1 MLEYPQRCVIS
12 GQRNFTIYSAI
23 NRCKCRA
30 SMVALTINGK
40 IIGFLHI
47 NNSIGCISC
56 RKKVVPNKD
65 SEDLGQCKDCKLTQI
80 ISSCGT
86 QWYMRI
92 LVQSSTNPSE
102 QHRLK
107 LFFQELIT
115 HMKLD
120 LNLNSVS
127 KTDMTLAILKAN
139 EAMNITYNSH
149 SNKVQT
155 IS

>member
-80 ISSCGT
+80 ILSCGT

-102 QHRLK
+102 QHRLT
-107 LFFQELIT
+107 LF
-115 HMKLD
+115 
-120 LNLNSVS
+120 SR
-127 KTDMTLAILKAN
+127 
-139 EAMNITYNSH
+139 TYNSH
-149 SNKVQT
+149 EVGFELEQCQ
-155 IS
+155 

>member
-102 QHRLK
+102 QYRLT
-107 LFFQELIT
+107 LF
-115 HMKLD
+115 
-120 LNLNSVS
+120 SR
-127 KTDMTLAILKAN
+127 
-139 EAMNITYNSH
+139 TYNSH
-149 SNKVQT
+149 EVGFELEQCQ
-155 IS
+155 

>member
-102 QHRLK
+102 QHRLT
-107 LFFQELIT
+107 LF
-115 HMKLD
+115 
-120 LNLNSVS
+120 SR
-127 KTDMTLAILKAN
+127 
-139 EAMNITYNSH
+139 TYNSH
-149 SNKVQT
+149 EVGFELEQCH
-155 IS
+155 

>member
-12 GQRNFTIYSAI
+12 GQGNFTIYSAI

-86 QWYMRI
+86 QWYMHI

-102 QHRLK
+102 QHRLT
-107 LFFQELIT
+107 LF
-115 HMKLD
+115 
-120 LNLNSVS
+120 SR
-127 KTDMTLAILKAN
+127 
-139 EAMNITYNSH
+139 TYNSH
-149 SNKVQT
+149 EVGFELEQCQ
-155 IS
+155 

>member
-1 MLEYPQRCVIS
+1 MSFQANETSL
-12 GQRNFTIYSAI
+12 FTQPLIDVSAELV
-23 NRCKCRA
+23 
-30 SMVALTINGK
+30 SMVASTINGK
-40 IIGFLHI
+40 IIGFLQI

-56 RKKVVPNKD
+56 RKKVVLNKD

-80 ISSCGT
+80 ILSCGT

-102 QHRLK
+102 QHRLT
-107 LFFQELIT
+107 LYHQQIQELIT

-127 KTDMTLAILKAN
+127 KTDMTLLK
-139 EAMNITYNSH
+139 ESKAMNITYNSH

>member
-1 MLEYPQRCVIS
+1 MSFQDNETSL
-12 GQRNFTIYSAI
+12 FTQPLIDVNAELV
-23 NRCKCRA
+23 
-30 SMVALTINGK
+30 SMVASTINGK
-40 IIGFLHI
+40 IIGFLQI

-80 ISSCGT
+80 ILSCGT

-102 QHRLK
+102 QRRLTLYHQQIQK
-107 LFFQELIT
+107 LIT

-120 LNLNSVS
+120 LYLNSVS
-127 KTDMTLAILKAN
+127 KTDMTLAILKESKAI
-139 EAMNITYNSH
+139 NITYNSH

>member
-40 IIGFLHI
+40 IIAFLHI

-102 QHRLK
+102 QHRLT
-107 LFFQELIT
+107 LF
-115 HMKLD
+115 
-120 LNLNSVS
+120 SR
-127 KTDMTLAILKAN
+127 
-139 EAMNITYNSH
+139 TYNSH
-149 SNKVQT
+149 EVGFELEQCQ
-155 IS
+155 

>member
-102 QHRLK
+102 QHRLT
-107 LFFQELIT
+107 LF
-115 HMKLD
+115 
-120 LNLNSVS
+120 SR
-127 KTDMTLAILKAN
+127 
-139 EAMNITYNSH
+139 TYNSH
-149 SNKVQT
+149 EVGFELEQCQ
-155 IS
+155 